1 MKPITL
7 DLKPSAILALIF
19 GLVTL
24 VFMACVLLSPISL
37 PLKICLSLVMLAS
50 ALFAITTHA
59 LLLMPKSIVQVRIIE
74 DGVCL
79 LKNKQGD
86 EFEITIAG
94 DSVVHPLCSTLYYK
108 TKMLF
113 GLSFGQIVLITPDRT
128 NSNDFRALRVW
139 LLWCQQA
146 EKTKSA

>member
-19 GLVTL
+19 GVVTL

-108 TKMLF
+108 SNGFL
-113 GLSFGQIVLITPDRT
+113 GLAWGQVILLSADRV
-128 NSNDFRALRVW
+128 NANDFRALRVW
-139 LLWCQQA
+139 LLWHKQD
-146 EKTKSA
+146 S